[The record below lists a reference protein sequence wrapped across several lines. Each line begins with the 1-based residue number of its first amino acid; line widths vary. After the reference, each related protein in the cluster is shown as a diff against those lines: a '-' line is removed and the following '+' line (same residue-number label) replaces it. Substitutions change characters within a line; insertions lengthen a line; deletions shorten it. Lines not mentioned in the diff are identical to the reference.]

1 MSVSVLRWLT
11 QRRRARALGNSV
23 IGLAATLVVVATLG
37 LTAAASATS
46 ARLGAA
52 AFHAVS
58 PCSSAQ
64 LVIWFDTTGNG
75 TAGSTYYSLEFTNL
89 GGRACSL
96 AGFPGVSAIGL
107 TGAQVGLAAART
119 NLGTTP
125 VVQVAPGATATA
137 VVQLTDA
144 GNFPSANC
152 HQVLAA
158 GLRVY
163 APGSTASK
171 TVAYPLE
178 ACSATKATFLHVRPM
193 EKGVLPQ

>member
-1 MSVSVLRWLT
+1 MSRSILRRLV
-11 QRRRARALGNSV
+11 QRCRASARWYSAA
-23 IGLAATLVVVATLG
+23 GLAVTFVVVATLSLSASAG
-37 LTAAASATS
+37 ASPARAGAAAS
-46 ARLGAA
+46 
-52 AFHAVS
+52 HALS

-64 LVIWFDTTGNG
+64 LVIWLDTAGDG
-75 TAGSTYYSLEFTNL
+75 TAGSTYYNLEFTNL
-89 GGRACSL
+89 GSRTCTIA
-96 AGFPGVSAIGL
+96 AFPGVSAIGL

-125 VVQVAPGATATA
+125 VVQLAPGATATS
-137 VVQLTDA
+137 VVQLTDT
-144 GNFPSANC
+144 GNLPSANC

-171 TVAYPLE
+171 TVAYPFE
-178 ACSATKATFLHVRPM
+178 ACSLTKVTFLHVRPM